1 MTTTKESVALKEEA
15 AALDKKPA
23 GLTADDRDKALF
35 QDAFAQTGET
45 L

>member
-1 MTTTKESVALKEEA
+1 MKTQKESVALKEES

-23 GLTADDRDKALF
+23 GLTEDDRDKALF